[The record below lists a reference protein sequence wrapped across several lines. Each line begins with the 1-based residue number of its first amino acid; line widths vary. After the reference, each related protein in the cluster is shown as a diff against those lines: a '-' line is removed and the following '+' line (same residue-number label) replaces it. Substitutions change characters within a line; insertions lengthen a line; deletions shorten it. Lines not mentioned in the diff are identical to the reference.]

1 MRICQS
7 LPLCQTNECSVCLN
21 GQPFISKKKTNVYQ
35 GQRCF
40 IFSPER
46 TRPCRMLNNFHLCSC
61 LPRLIVVLSPSTVET
76 TPSSS
81 SAPCPCAHSFCDLI
95 WKWLYAD
102 AYIAPCQRLYKQTNT
117 EGEKAKLEAIWIEGQ
132 TNA

>member
-1 MRICQS
+1 MRNCQS

-76 TPSSS
+76 THQVILPR
-81 SAPCPCAHSFCDLI
+81 AHVHIPVVILSGNGSMQIHILHP
-95 WKWLYAD
+95 A
-102 AYIAPCQRLYKQTNT
+102 RGSTNKQTLR
-117 EGEKAKLEAIWIEGQ
+117 GKKQ
-132 TNA
+132 S